1 MFTSFIVNVFLFFNF
16 KEEVAMLVRLYA
28 SEIILE
34 KITIERV
41 PSKLRGKVEE
51 YLKDVGYIV

>member
-51 YLKDVGYIV
+51 YLKDVGYII

>member
-1 MFTSFIVNVFLFFNF
+1 MFTSFIVNVFLFFSF
-16 KEEVAMLVRLYA
+16 KEEVTMLVRLYA

-51 YLKDVGYIV
+51 YLKDVGYII

>member
-16 KEEVAMLVRLYA
+16 KEEVTMLVRLYA

-51 YLKDVGYIV
+51 YLKDVGYII

>member
-16 KEEVAMLVRLYA
+16 KEEITMLVRLYA

-51 YLKDVGYIV
+51 YLKDVGYII